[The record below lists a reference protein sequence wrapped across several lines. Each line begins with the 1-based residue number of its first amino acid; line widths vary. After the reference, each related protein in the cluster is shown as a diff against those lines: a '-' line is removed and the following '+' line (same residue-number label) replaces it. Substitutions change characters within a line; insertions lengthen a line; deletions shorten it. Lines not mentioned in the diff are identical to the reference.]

1 MSLPDAQEWVEAYDK
16 EFMGIKQ
23 RGVFETVRMEKGMK
37 IMGMTTRTEYKV
49 TNGVFGK
56 HKVRLCARWDQHE
69 EGLQFNERD
78 IYSLVLKSA
87 EVSLMVAI
95 AAQHGAKMYKTD
107 TTQAFLYGYV
117 EEDLFVRAQTGGR
130 NLFQRDTASTL
141 KKNIY
146 GTLQAARAWHLR
158 ISGWMKSH
166 GYPAINSEKTMF
178 MKWDGD
184 DFILHGLFMDDMS
197 TILTSDHFKEEIMAL
212 DSADFDVT
220 GGDLMQSFLGLE
232 VEQLDGC
239 IKLHLVYPRVSAD
252 QAEIPQA
259 KEGTYVTRACAGHE

>member
-1 MSLPDAQEWVEAYDK
+1 MSLPDAQEWAEAYDK
-16 EFMGIKQ
+16 EYMGIKQ
-23 RGVFETVRMEKGMK
+23 RCVFETVRMEKGMK

-56 HKVRLCARWDQHE
+56 RKVRLCARGDQQE
-69 EGLQFNERD
+69 EGLQFNKRD
-78 IYSLVLKSA
+78 IYSPVLKSA
-87 EVSLMVAI
+87 EVRLMAAT

-107 TTQAFLYGYV
+107 TTQAFLYGDV
-117 EEDLFVRAQTGGR
+117 EEDLFVRAPDWWPELVPEGHCLQ
-130 NLFQRDTASTL
+130 L

-146 GTLQAARAWHLR
+146 GTRQAARAWHLR
-158 ISGWMKSH
+158 ISGWMESH

-184 DFILHGLFMDDMS
+184 DFILHGLFVDDMS
-197 TILTSDHFKEEIMAL
+197 TVPTSDHLKEEFMAL
-212 DSADFDVT
+212 YSADFDVT

-239 IKLHLVYPRVSAD
+239 IKLHLD
-252 QAEIPQA
+252 
-259 KEGTYVTRACAGHE
+259 TYIQELIQSIS